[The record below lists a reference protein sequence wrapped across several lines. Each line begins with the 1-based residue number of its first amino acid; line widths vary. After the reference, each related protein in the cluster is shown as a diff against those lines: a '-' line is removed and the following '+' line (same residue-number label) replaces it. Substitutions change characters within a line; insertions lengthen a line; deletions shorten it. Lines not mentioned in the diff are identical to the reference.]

1 MSEEIIKIEQK
12 KDITMSTYFTNVKAT
27 RQDIVNST
35 GQPTKS
41 PWTQLNQYGIEAYGL
56 LGNNNKIIELVDKVD
71 GAFCRRKAL
80 VNEFEFLTDEENQK
94 VVKGVKFITYGN
106 GVFDSLIRVTIIN
119 SFMSEAYAFSG
130 DSAYTSVF
138 FEDKKDKDYNVSISL
153 NRTIDVLNTLNVIN
167 HPLSEI
173 PAQESETGVVMGTL
187 YAQQKIVDENGVKV
201 KIPLSNVPIIIF
213 NKSDEFENIS
223 SVDDN
228 GNRVSL
234 NIFQNTN
241 SNQYANIESFIFDL
255 GKDNAEIK
263 LGNPLPEKYSTVEPI
278 LYSTEYLNVPEKF
291 KYSTITNENGEFILQ
306 NIPIGNQVLMF
317 EVDLL
322 KQGMTKDEVALNFF
336 PYPLESQPNID
347 NIPHFYFRQIPIS
360 VTPSW
365 GSFQTGYTQVDI
377 TTYIDMRKWCT
388 FYTFPISVAGKTIEE
403 LIAAGINENITFLA
417 RDMTK
422 EGYPLTNEIV
432 EISEI
437 FDRINTQRHEWAF
450 ESKSKKPRIE
460 FNKNNFQAFKLPAN
474 LYDPNNNPSKSP
486 DGLDKSYRKGVW
498 LCSYQIKSFYSGND
512 NIYKTTG
519 FLRSSLDNT
528 SIPSSHFDLN
538 RGADSSPSS
547 AIGGNSRVGQ
557 FFPYEKPWTI
567 NYPEPYK
574 IPNRPNEYNTSKN
587 FSNKLEPRF
596 LDGDM
601 PGEFFSVEDSTG
613 YGSMANL
620 DNGKLIY
627 NQFAKVV
634 TKNRLFKYEQDVS
647 WHEEFSNGFRTGLNS
662 NTFPNKSFSVKN
674 GEKYQRIESGFSYWL
689 RPEGWGR
696 VFSESWGDYMLSS
709 DIDSK
714 YLPDKIDLLKASTVS
729 DLIPT
734 TYINSMRRNGE
745 SLYIKFDDSVSP
757 AWLQQGGLDI
767 YRILD
772 DTTDDLSPKGPPFLN
787 KIIKIE
793 LQSLLRNN
801 EKAPQDKINFGLG
814 DKDRFLTEANDAKI
828 DITNSGTYETRV
840 TVGSESK
847 PIAPGKTETFS
858 ISSNDSM
865 ILPANRN
872 YNVIENYYVT
882 SSYNFVFKTS
892 EIINSAEV
900 RWDSSISQTAGS
912 ESSPPIFYLFTV
924 YEHAKGSVKI
934 DNKGNK
940 SCKDNK
946 YNNIDTYEGT
956 YGFNG
961 FVFERTESEIRSIQF
976 IDAPYPVDCTFGQYG
991 VYRID

>member
-1 MSEEIIKIEQK
+1 MLEETIKIEEK

-27 RQDIVNST
+27 VIDIVNST
-35 GQPTKS
+35 GQATKS
-41 PWTQLNQYGIEAYGL
+41 PWNQLNQYGVEAYGL
-56 LGNNNKIIELVDKVD
+56 KGSNNKIIELIDKVD

-80 VNEFEFLTDEENQK
+80 ANEFEFLTEAENQN
-94 VVKGVKFITYGN
+94 VIKGVKFTTYGAR
-106 GVFDSLIRVTIIN
+106 VFDSLTRVNIIN
-119 SFMSEAYAFSG
+119 SFTSEANSISG
-130 DSAYTSVF
+130 NSAYTSVF

-153 NRTIDVLNTLNVIN
+153 NRTIDTLNTLNVIN
-167 HPLSEI
+167 HPLAEI
-173 PAQESETGVVMGTL
+173 PSQESETGVVIGTL
-187 YAQQKIVDENGVKV
+187 YAQQKILNENGEKV
-201 KIPLSNVPIIIF
+201 KIPLSNVPIVIF
-213 NKSDEFENIS
+213 NKSDEFESIS
-223 SVDDN
+223 SIDDN
-228 GNRVSL
+228 GNRIFL
-234 NIFQNTN
+234 NMYQNTN
-241 SNQYANIESFIFDL
+241 SNQYANIESFVFDL
-255 GKDNAEIK
+255 GKESAEKKI
-263 LGNPLPEKYSTVEPI
+263 GNPLPDKYSTVQPI
-278 LYSTEYLNVPEKF
+278 LYSKEYLTIPEKF

-306 NIPIGNQVLMF
+306 NIPTGNQVLMF

-336 PYPLESQPNID
+336 PYPLESEPNID

-377 TTYIDMRKWCT
+377 TAHIDMRKWCT
-388 FYTFPISVAGKTIEE
+388 FYTFPVSVAGKNIEE

-417 RDMTK
+417 RDMSK

-437 FDRINTQRHEWAF
+437 FDRIETQRHEWSF
-450 ESKSKKPRIE
+450 ENKSRKPKIE

-474 LYDPNNNPSKSP
+474 LYDPNNNPSNTP
-486 DGLDKSYRKGVW
+486 DGLNKNNKKGVW

-512 NIYKTTG
+512 SIYKTTG
-519 FLRSSLDNT
+519 FLRSSLSD
-528 SIPSSHFDLN
+528 SCISSSHFDLN
-538 RGADSSPSS
+538 RGADSTSSS
-547 AIGGNSRVGQ
+547 AIGGISRVGQ

-574 IPNRPNEYNTSKN
+574 IPTRPTEFNTSKD
-587 FSNKLEPRF
+587 FSNKLEPRY

-601 PGEFFSVEDSTG
+601 PGEFFSVENSTG

-620 DNGKLIY
+620 DNGTLIY
-627 NQFAKVV
+627 NQFAKAV

-647 WHEEFSNGFRTGLNS
+647 WHEEFSNGFRNGINS
-662 NTFPNKSFSVKN
+662 NIFPNKSFSVKN
-674 GEKYQRIESGFSYWL
+674 GEKYQRIEAGFAYWL
-689 RPEGWGR
+689 KPEGWGR
-696 VFSESWGDYMLSS
+696 VYSEGFGDYMLSS
-709 DIDSK
+709 DIDSIHPPVN
-714 YLPDKIDLLKASTVS
+714 Y
-729 DLIPT
+729 LIPN
-734 TYINSMRRNGE
+734 TYINSMRRDGE
-745 SLYIKFDDSVSP
+745 NLSIKFDDSVSP

-787 KIIKIE
+787 KIVQIN

-828 DITNSGTYETRV
+828 DITNTGNYATRV

-847 PIAPGKTETFS
+847 SIEPGKTETFS

-865 ILPANRN
+865 ILPANKN
-872 YNVIENYYVT
+872 YNVIENFYAT
-882 SSYNFVFKTS
+882 SSYNFTFKTS
-892 EIINSAEV
+892 EIINSSEV
-900 RWDSSISQTAGS
+900 KWDSSISLAAGS
-912 ESSPPIFYLFTV
+912 ESSPPVFYLFTV

-934 DNKGNK
+934 DKDGNK
-940 SCKDNK
+940 SCKDNH

-956 YGFNG
+956 YAFNG
-961 FVFERTESEIRSIQF
+961 FVFERTESNIRSIEF
-976 IDAPYPVDCTFGQYG
+976 IDTPYAVDCTFGQYG
-991 VYRID
+991 IFRID